1 MLFVRF
7 FMRRLK
13 ILWHALCAAFK
24 LLPLMLLLLQ
34 PTKTILPGIYIHIP
48 FCRQACSYCDFYF
61 STSLANKGAVVSAII
76 EETRLR
82 HAYLSDRHLNS
93 IYFGGGTPSLLSQ
106 SELGAIMEQLGRF
119 FSWNSSA
126 EVTLEANPDDI
137 TPQALQSWKAAGIN
151 RLSIG
156 LQSFN
161 DDELK
166 WMNRAHNAAE
176 SVASVKMA
184 QDAGFDN
191 ITIDLIYG
199 SKFQTPA
206 SWEKT
211 LEQAIALNTQHIS
224 SYNLTIE
231 DKTVLGVKNAAGKE
245 PSVNDELSS
254 RQFMVMLHM
263 LRQAGFIQYEISNFG
278 REGYFAVHNSN
289 YWLQKEYLGL
299 GPSAHSYN
307 GVSRQWNVKN
317 NSQYIKAINSNS
329 AYFEKEE
336 LQLNDRYNEYILTR
350 LRTTWGCDI
359 KEMESLFGK
368 VMSDRFETMILEKKE
383 FIFESQGIYT
393 LNDAGK
399 LQADGIAADLFV

>member
-1 MLFVRF
+1 M
-7 FMRRLK
+7 
-13 ILWHALCAAFK
+13 A
-24 LLPLMLLLLQ
+24 
-34 PTKTILPGIYIHIP
+34 GIYIHIP

-82 HAYLSDRHLNS
+82 HAYLQDKQLNS

-106 SELGAIMEQLGRF
+106 SELAAIIEQLGRHF
-119 FSWNSSA
+119 TWISSA
-126 EVTLEANPDDI
+126 EITLEANPDDI
-137 TPQALQSWKAAGIN
+137 TPEALQNWKAAGIN

-161 DDELK
+161 DEELK
-166 WMNRAHNAAE
+166 WMNRAHTAGE

-184 QDAGFDN
+184 QDAGFNN

-199 SKFQTPA
+199 SKFQTPE

-231 DKTVLGVKNAAGKE
+231 DKTVLGLKNAAGKE
-245 PSVNDELSS
+245 PPVNDELSS

-278 REGYFAVHNSN
+278 REGCFAVHNSN

-299 GPSAHSYN
+299 GPSAHSYD
-307 GVSRQWNVKN
+307 GFSRQWNVKN
-317 NSQYIKAINSNS
+317 NSQYIKAVGNNSG
-329 AYFEKEE
+329 YFEKEE

-350 LRTTWGCDI
+350 LRTIWGCDI
-359 KEMESLFGK
+359 KEMETLFGK
-368 VMSDRFETMILEKKE
+368 ALCGRFEEMISEKKG
-383 FIFESQGIYT
+383 FIVEINGIYT

-399 LQADGIAADLFV
+399 LQADGIAADLFL